1 MQDGYAVNA
10 ADEADVD
17 LEEGTG
23 TESPEQ
29 IIAAVLTDV
38 IEEIRSAPKA
48 QRPAMLSAAAAHI
61 GQMLQKQ
68 VIGLDEGAELLRQA
82 ALQSGLAAE
91 IGLEAAGVIAETG
104 VNAVLNGARNPVL
117 VRRLSDVEPEH
128 ISWLWRGRLALGKLA
143 LLAGH
148 PGVGK
153 SQLAA
158 NLAAMVSIGANLPD
172 GSGHV
177 PQGSVLILSAEDDI
191 ADTLR
196 PRLEAAGADL
206 KRICILDAAPAFDE
220 SLRRRIDLKA
230 DIATLDRIGQTL
242 PDLRLVIIDPLS
254 AYVGGLDAHRQ
265 SAVRA
270 MLQPV
275 ADFAARHNAAV
286 IGITHLNKTGRDAM
300 LRVSG
305 SLAFVAAARAAYL
318 VAAEPGSDRRLLIPL
333 KNNLG
338 SNQSSLAFRITR
350 KMISRGVEAPMVV
363 WEQGSVEISPDEAL
377 TVGAGF
383 RQKDSALA
391 EAKAVLRDILANGP
405 LTATEVKGQATQAG
419 IAPQTL
425 RRARLE
431 LGITLER
438 KGVTGGG
445 GYWIW
450 ALPDEPR

>member
-1 MQDGYAVNA
+1 
-10 ADEADVD
+10 
-17 LEEGTG
+17 
-23 TESPEQ
+23 
-29 IIAAVLTDV
+29 
-38 IEEIRSAPKA
+38 
-48 QRPAMLSAAAAHI
+48 
-61 GQMLQKQ
+61 
-68 VIGLDEGAELLRQA
+68 
-82 ALQSGLAAE
+82 
-91 IGLEAAGVIAETG
+91 
-104 VNAVLNGARNPVL
+104 
-117 VRRLSDVEPEH
+117 
-128 ISWLWRGRLALGKLA
+128 
-143 LLAGH
+143 
-148 PGVGK
+148 
-153 SQLAA
+153 
-158 NLAAMVSIGANLPD
+158 
-172 GSGHV
+172 
-177 PQGSVLILSAEDDI
+177 
-191 ADTLR
+191 
-196 PRLEAAGADL
+196 
-206 KRICILDAAPAFDE
+206 
-220 SLRRRIDLKA
+220 
-230 DIATLDRIGQTL
+230 
-242 PDLRLVIIDPLS
+242 
-254 AYVGGLDAHRQ
+254 
-265 SAVRA
+265 
-270 MLQPV
+270 
-275 ADFAARHNAAV
+275 
-286 IGITHLNKTGRDAM
+286 M